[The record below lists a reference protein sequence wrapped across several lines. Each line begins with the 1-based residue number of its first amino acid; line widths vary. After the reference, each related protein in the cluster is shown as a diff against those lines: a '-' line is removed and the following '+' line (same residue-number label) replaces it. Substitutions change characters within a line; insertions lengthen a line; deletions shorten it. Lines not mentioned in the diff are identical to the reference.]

1 MMSKPLACLCAQVSR
16 SPAPGEPAAS
26 PAKHAKVEKPHGEFR
41 ILKRITGW
49 LAVFPLAGMTACSWL
64 GDSPARDP
72 YRYAPSTS
80 AQPWHPVDGASFLGS
95 GEKDRGSAS
104 NSSRL
109 TLEHLSGTDD
119 TSNLEKTND
128 LADLIA
134 LAQRANPQ
142 TRVAWEQARAAAAR
156 LGVADSAFAPMF
168 ALLATGG
175 YERNDFPTT
184 DGQLI
189 AKGAHF
195 DPSLSL
201 EWTLLDFG
209 RRRAAFDSAAQQLL
223 QANFKFNRTHQ
234 QLAYDTQ
241 RAFYAFDSA
250 RARIDAAETNLMTA
264 QSVEKLTEVQME
276 NGLATQTERLQALQE
291 LARAQFD
298 LQSAQRS
305 VSDAWAFL
313 AETVGQ
319 SPTTPFNVVDLSSLP
334 VPTNLVESVEAA
346 IDRAL
351 RQRPDLAA
359 QLAQVRAR
367 EAEVRRARA
376 EFRPSI
382 GLTGSVGGTMGR
394 WDVSQPG
401 HNPASYDYV
410 DPEYGAFLT
419 FSWNLFDGF
428 ERKNRLR
435 EATAQ
440 RNEAEAAL
448 KRLELSAL
456 REVWKAY
463 ADTKVSFLQYNFAIA
478 LFMASSDSYD
488 ATLRAY
494 QNGLGTIIDLLTAE
508 RDLARAR
515 TTVVDSRA
523 EVLTSSAAL
532 AFAVGDWT
540 RGTATNSAHYK
551 DR

>member
-1 MMSKPLACLCAQVSR
+1 MSCGEDFIATMMPN
-16 SPAPGEPAAS
+16 
-26 PAKHAKVEKPHGEFR
+26 
-41 ILKRITGW
+41 ILKRIAGW
-49 LAVFPLAGMTACSWL
+49 LAVFPLAGLTACSWL
-64 GDSPARDP
+64 GDSAARDP
-72 YRYAPSTS
+72 YRYAPSTFE
-80 AQPWHPVDGASFLGS
+80 QQWQPVDGASFLGS
-95 GEKDRGSAS
+95 NATDLPGFSS

-109 TLEHLSGTDD
+109 TLQHLSGTQD
-119 TSNLEKTND
+119 TGDLAKTND

-142 TRVAWEQARAAAAR
+142 TREAWEQARAAAAR
-156 LGVADSAFAPMF
+156 LGVADSAFAPVF

-175 YERNDFPTT
+175 YERNNFATP
-184 DGQLI
+184 DGQLV
-189 AKGAHF
+189 AEGAHF
-195 DPSLSL
+195 DPGLSL

-209 RRRAAFDSAAQQLL
+209 RRRATFDGAAQQLL
-223 QANFKFNRTHQ
+223 QANFRFDRTHQ
-234 QLAYDTQ
+234 QLAYDTE

-250 RARIDAAETNLMTA
+250 RARIDAAETNVMTA
-264 QSVEKLTEVQME
+264 QSVEKLTEVQLE
-276 NGLATQTERLQALQE
+276 NGLGTQTERLQALQE

-319 SPTTPFNVVDLSSLP
+319 SPTTSFNVVDLSSLP
-334 VPTNLVESVEAA
+334 VPTNLVETVEAA

-351 RQRPDLAA
+351 RQRPDLGA

-382 GLTGSVGGTMGR
+382 GLAGLAGGTMGH
-394 WDVSQPG
+394 WDVNQPG
-401 HNPASYDYV
+401 HNSASYDYA
-410 DPEYGAFLT
+410 DPEYSAFLT

-448 KRLELSAL
+448 RALELKAL

-463 ADTKVSFLQYNFAIA
+463 ADAKVAFLQYNFAHA
-478 LFMASSDSYD
+478 LFTASSDSYD

-540 RGTATNSAHYK
+540 RGMATNSAPFK
-551 DR
+551 AR